1 VSARLSALLAAALG
15 TLLLAAGCGHSAS
28 QRPEVAQYIRRV
40 NRIETQLAQPLAAV
54 TRAGARFAAA
64 PGAAAGNLG
73 GILSLGQEKA
83 LVSAIGRVRALRGRL
98 ASIPA
103 PAPAARLRT
112 LLLRLIDAQV
122 SVTRQVASLA
132 AFLPRFQRALGPLA
146 PATAR
151 LEASL
156 SQNSA
161 YGATAVAELY
171 AAKVAALRRFQ
182 TQVKGVASQLRRLN
196 PPAVS
201 KPSYTAQLASLDGM
215 ASSAG
220 KLAGALASGQRSGL
234 EPLLTRFDRAA
245 TSAQSA
251 TVQRAETAAVKA
263 YDARIT
269 GLGELSRSV
278 EKERTRLADSL
289 R

>member
-146 PATAR
+146 PTAR